1 MKKVLI
7 VIGREY
13 TRRIKKPA
21 FWVITILVPLLV
33 AALYALPV
41 ISAQHGAHS
50 AKVLVVDQ
58 TGLFMNGL
66 RSTSQVEFFIQPDLE
81 YARSHRS
88 DDDIILYIPMRETTI
103 PHDAF
108 LYYHGKAP
116 SLAVQSTVDDQL
128 QQLLRNAIMEDVYQ
142 VEPAV
147 FHSVESTHISL
158 HAQDAA
164 TGRESFART
173 KSVVAIVLA
182 ALMVLA
188 LILFGVQV
196 MRSVQEE
203 KQNRVAEVIA
213 SSVRP
218 VQLLVGKVTGVALT
232 ALTQLALWIALTT
245 AAIGG
250 VQAAAPDL
258 FAQARQQQEHRS
270 LASRGT
276 EATAQ
281 YNGTVQ
287 LVDDTVQGLTAIN
300 LPLVAALF
308 VLFFLLGYMLYGSLL
323 AALASRLESDADALQ
338 WTLLVCSPLLLALI
352 VSPWEI
358 GRSAFLLLFPLTAP
372 AAVMLH
378 LPFGAAVW
386 QVVAA
391 ALILLAA
398 FVAAAVLAAHSY
410 RRHLLSR

>member
-1 MKKVLI
+1 MKKVFI
-7 VIGREY
+7 IIGREY
-13 TRRIKKPA
+13 TKRLKKPA
-21 FWVITILVPLLV
+21 FWVITLLVPLLV

-41 ISAQHGAHS
+41 ISAQRGGKS
-50 AKVLVVDQ
+50 ANVMVVDQ

-66 RSTSQVEFFIQPDLE
+66 RSTDAVQFTIQPDLE
-81 YARSHRS
+81 YARSHR
-88 DDDIILYIPMRETTI
+88 DGDDIILFIPLRETTI

-116 SLAVQSTVDDQL
+116 SPAVQSAVDDQL
-128 QQLLRNAIMEDVYQ
+128 QQLLRNAIMEDVYR

-147 FHSVESTHISL
+147 YHSVESTHINL

-173 KSVVAIVLA
+173 KGVVAIVLA
-182 ALMVLA
+182 ALMTLA

-218 VQLLVGKVTGVALT
+218 AQLLVGKVAGVAL
-232 ALTQLALWIALTT
+232 AAITQLTLWIILTA

-250 VQAAAPDL
+250 VQAAAPEL
-258 FAQARQQQEHRS
+258 FEQARHQQEQRTF
-270 LASRGT
+270 ASKGS

-287 LVDDTVQGLTAIN
+287 LVDDTVQGLTSIN
-300 LPLVAALF
+300 MPLVAALF

-323 AALASRLESDADALQ
+323 AALAARLDSDADALQ
-338 WTLLVCSPLLLALI
+338 WTLLLCSPLLLTLI
-352 VSPWEI
+352 VAPWTI
-358 GRSAFLLLFPLTAP
+358 GRSAFLIILPFTAP
-372 AAVMLH
+372 VAVMLQ
-378 LPFGAAVW
+378 LPFGVAVW
-386 QVVAA
+386 QVVTA
-391 ALILLAA
+391 ALLLLATCA
-398 FVAAAVLAAHSY
+398 GAAILAARSY
-410 RRHLLSR
+410 RRNLLSC